1 MKEKVKKVKIQEDGS
16 LFLLCFMTIFY
27 TILFFV
33 MVINYRTELLGIL
46 IFMMIITV
54 LCWSGVICWLRER
67 KNGLYYFTLSQD
79 YITFYSYNDN
89 KEDKISIKLND
100 ISAFKLDIWHRV
112 DNLHVPGTRNA
123 SPTFDIKINIQIT
136 TTNNESYEFSY
147 SEQNTRNSCTSN
159 IFAIAKFIPN
169 FSYTVDTNSDI
180 FKSGLDA
187 WQKNGNL
194 SFSEGLKFVLNDPNV
209 SSLSKTYLRT
219 IIGVLIFFVWL
230 LGMLIIKTI
239 VDIVG

>member
-1 MKEKVKKVKIQEDGS
+1 MKEKVKKVIIHEDGS

-54 LCWSGVICWLRER
+54 LCWSGVVCWLRER

-147 SEQNTRNSCTSN
+147 SEQNTRNSCTSK

>member
-1 MKEKVKKVKIQEDGS
+1 MKEKVKKVIIQEEGS
-16 LFLLCFMTIFY
+16 LFLLCLMTISF
-27 TILFFV
+27 TVLLFMIV
-33 MVINYRTELLGIL
+33 ANYRTELLGIL
-46 IFMMIITV
+46 TFMMIITV
-54 LCWSGVICWLRER
+54 LCWSGVVCWLRER

-147 SEQNTRNSCTSN
+147 SEQNTRSSCTNN